1 MARDDRR
8 QGHIPETRRLQ
19 TQCLHTEVVLKLAS
33 QSDGVSVVGLTL
45 QCPHSAKQD
54 RARIFIVE
62 TFNCAALSLTLQ
74 KLSQGIQTKC
84 SQETGRGGQVAPSKP
99 GSRGVDS

>member
-45 QCPHSAKQD
+45 QCPHSAK
-54 RARIFIVE
+54 AG
-62 TFNCAALSLTLQ
+62 
-74 KLSQGIQTKC
+74 QG
-84 SQETGRGGQVAPSKP
+84 SYFY
-99 GSRGVDS
+99 SRDI